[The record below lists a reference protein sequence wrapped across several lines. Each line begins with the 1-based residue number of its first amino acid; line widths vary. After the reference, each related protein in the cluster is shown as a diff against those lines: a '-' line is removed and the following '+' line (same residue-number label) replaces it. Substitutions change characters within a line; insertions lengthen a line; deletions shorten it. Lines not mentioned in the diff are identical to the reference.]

1 MKKTKI
7 GLSVNVYRRMVREKV
22 TTVVLALSVV
32 MAATCLIGCGNS
44 KVDVAAEQ
52 YEKEL
57 GMSKEEAK
65 EYAEFFYGE
74 EQETED
80 EEVKVNLIDATP
92 EIKNSKITDPLVQ
105 VQGAVIPTN
114 GNMTIGEAKEAISKT
129 CDFNL
134 LIKSEQSEQTADALI
149 EPFKIINCSIE
160 NENGDVLAQFG
171 VVNDNENSNKFYD
184 AKVVTASA
192 ESSSVE
198 SLNFFYAGN
207 ICAGIYPLLGDM
219 KETKAYKER
228 LKEYQPL
235 TNDDVTDFL
244 KSQGLN
250 NIPFVDDIYLTGYWI
265 EILSNIPCYKC
276 DQGEDMYAY
285 TRMYIAI
292 DKSNASVTNIGK
304 NVAFSTLGT
313 YAYNITSLDGLTAD
327 DYETIRQAGVEE
339 LTDEFTDKADADA
352 KLIAVWNHD
361 PSDKDFNFIF
371 LTDRD
376 EYVTVTILLH
386 RNFGGTVGTSEV
398 DTNCYSDP
406 KSSLEECLEYEGIT
420 MNDITMIQ

>member
-7 GLSVNVYRRMVREKV
+7 GMTVNVYGRMVRDNV
-22 TTVVLALSVV
+22 TAVVLALSVV

-44 KVDVAAEQ
+44 KADLAAKQ

-134 LIKSEQSEQTADALI
+134 LIKSEQSEQTADAII

-160 NENGDVLAQFG
+160 SDNGVILALFQ
-171 VVNDNENSNKFYD
+171 VVSDSENSNKFYD
-184 AKVVTASA
+184 AKVVAANA
-192 ESSSVE
+192 ETSGEE

-207 ICAGIYPLLGDM
+207 ICAGIYPQLGVM
-219 KETKAYKER
+219 KEAKAYQER
-228 LKEYQPL
+228 MKEYQPL
-235 TNDDVTDFL
+235 TNNDVTDFL
-244 KSQGLN
+244 KGQGLN

-265 EILSNIPCYKC
+265 EILSTNPCYKS

-285 TRMYIAI
+285 TRMYISI

-304 NVAFSTLGT
+304 NVIFSTSD
-313 YAYNITSLDGLTAD
+313 AFAFNITSLDGLTAD
-327 DYETIRQAGVEE
+327 DYEMIKQAGVEE
-339 LTDEFTDKADADA
+339 LTDDFTDKADADA
-352 KLIAVWNHD
+352 KLIASCNHD
-361 PSDKDFNFIF
+361 PSDNEFQFIF
-371 LTDRD
+371 LTDRNT
-376 EYVTVTILLH
+376 YVTVSIPLSRL
-386 RNFGGTVGTSEV
+386 FDGSVGISGV
-398 DTNCYSDP
+398 GASCYSDP
-406 KSSLEECLEYEGIT
+406 KNSLEECLEYEGIT